1 MKKQFYV
8 SQNQVYKEAYLV
20 VDYGLYKDYIIL
32 KNKKEKGF
40 EICEEKKESKKTDQ
54 EEIARVSNSRIK
66 SKIKEL
72 ALCNDFEYFYT
83 QTLKEN
89 RYDLDEFVQQIKKRF
104 KAYKR
109 KNKDFIYL
117 IIFEKHK
124 DGAYHLHG
132 LVGGLGI
139 DVYKNQNGYLSLYDF
154 EELGFNSLSK
164 IKDKIKVSSY
174 ITKYITKDFVK
185 TSSGYSYFHSKD
197 LNFARRF
204 YLDDV
209 DTTKLKLSFESEFI
223 KIYKEQ

>member
-32 KNKKEKGF
+32 KNKREKGF
-40 EICEEKKESKKTDQ
+40 EICEEKKMKKTDQ
-54 EEIARVSNSRIK
+54 EEILRVSNSRIK

-72 ALCNDFEYFYT
+72 ALCNDFKYFYT

-139 DVYKNQNGYLSLYDF
+139 DLHKNNNGYLSLYDF
-154 EELGFNSLSK
+154 EELGFNSLSE

-197 LNFARRF
+197 LNFAKRF
-204 YLDDV
+204 YLDDF
-209 DTTKLKLSFESEFI
+209 DFSTLKLEFENDFV
-223 KIYKEQ
+223 KIFRKK